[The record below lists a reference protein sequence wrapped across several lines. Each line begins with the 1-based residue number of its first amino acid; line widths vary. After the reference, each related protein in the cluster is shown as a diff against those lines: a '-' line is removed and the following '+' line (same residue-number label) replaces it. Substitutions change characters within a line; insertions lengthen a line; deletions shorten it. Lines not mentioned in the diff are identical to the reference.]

1 MKSASRKEKYEYQ
14 KGRNDEESNETLES
28 LSSMIGLALLFSSCY
43 TADAAS
49 PSPRKHRHH
58 HHHPKRGVI
67 VVHRFASTDQ
77 VRTDSSIF
85 NISLAMA
92 EPLHNNDY
100 S

>member
-14 KGRNDEESNETLES
+14 KEETMKKVMKLLNRLAA
-28 LSSMIGLALLFSSCY
+28 MIGLALLFSSCY

-49 PSPRKHRHH
+49 PRKHRHH
-58 HHHPKRGVI
+58 HHHRPKRGVI

-92 EPLHNNDY
+92 ESLHNNDY

>member
-1 MKSASRKEKYEYQ
+1 MTRVQ
-14 KGRNDEESNETLES
+14 
-28 LSSMIGLALLFSSCY
+28 F
-43 TADAAS
+43 
-49 PSPRKHRHH
+49 KHHHH

-92 EPLHNNDY
+92 ESLHNNDY

>member
-1 MKSASRKEKYEYQ
+1 MNIKKEETMKKVMKLLNRLAA
-14 KGRNDEESNETLES
+14 
-28 LSSMIGLALLFSSCY
+28 MIGIALLFSSCY

-49 PSPRKHRHH
+49 PRKHRHH
-58 HHHPKRGVI
+58 HHHHHPKCGVI
-67 VVHRFASTDQ
+67 VVHRFVSTDQ

-92 EPLHNNDY
+92 ESLHNNDY

>member
-1 MKSASRKEKYEYQ
+1 MKKVMKLLNRLAA
-14 KGRNDEESNETLES
+14 
-28 LSSMIGLALLFSSCY
+28 MIGIALLFSSSY

-49 PSPRKHRHH
+49 PRKHRHHHH

-67 VVHRFASTDQ
+67 VVHRFVSTDQ

>member
-1 MKSASRKEKYEYQ
+1 MRQEKKNMNIKKEETMKKVMKLLNRLAA
-14 KGRNDEESNETLES
+14 
-28 LSSMIGLALLFSSCY
+28 MIGLALLFSSCY

-49 PSPRKHRHH
+49 PRKHRPHH
-58 HHHPKRGVI
+58 HHRPKRGVI
-67 VVHRFASTDQ
+67 VVHRFASTDR

-92 EPLHNNDY
+92 EPLHNNDH

>member
-1 MKSASRKEKYEYQ
+1 MNIKKEETMKKVMKLFNRLAA
-14 KGRNDEESNETLES
+14 
-28 LSSMIGLALLFSSCY
+28 MIGLALLFSSCC
-43 TADAAS
+43 TADAA
-49 PSPRKHRHH
+49 SPRKHRHH

-92 EPLHNNDY
+92 ESLHNNDY

>member
-14 KGRNDEESNETLES
+14 KEETMKKVMKLLNRLAA
-28 LSSMIGLALLFSSCY
+28 MIGLALLFSSCY
-43 TADAAS
+43 TADAAL
-49 PSPRKHRHH
+49 PRKHRHH
-58 HHHPKRGVI
+58 HHHRPKRGVI

-77 VRTDSSIF
+77 VRTDNSIF

-92 EPLHNNDY
+92 ESLHNNDY

>member
-1 MKSASRKEKYEYQ
+1 MNIKKEETMKKVMKLLNRLAA
-14 KGRNDEESNETLES
+14 
-28 LSSMIGLALLFSSCY
+28 MIGLALLFSSCC
-43 TADAAS
+43 TADAA
-49 PSPRKHRHH
+49 SPRKHRHH

-67 VVHRFASTDQ
+67 VHRFASTDQ

-92 EPLHNNDY
+92 ESLHNNDY

>member
-1 MKSASRKEKYEYQ
+1 MKKVMKLLNRLAA
-14 KGRNDEESNETLES
+14 
-28 LSSMIGLALLFSSCY
+28 MIGIALLFSSCY

-49 PSPRKHRHH
+49 PRKHRHYHH

-67 VVHRFASTDQ
+67 VVHRFASTVQ

-92 EPLHNNDY
+92 ESLHNNDY

>member
-1 MKSASRKEKYEYQ
+1 MNIKKEETMKKVMKLLNRLAA
-14 KGRNDEESNETLES
+14 
-28 LSSMIGLALLFSSCY
+28 MIGLALLFSSCY
-43 TADAAS
+43 TADAAL
-49 PSPRKHRHH
+49 PRKHRHHHH

-92 EPLHNNDY
+92 EPLHNNAH

>member
-1 MKSASRKEKYEYQ
+1 MKKVMKLLNRLAA
-14 KGRNDEESNETLES
+14 
-28 LSSMIGLALLFSSCY
+28 MIGLALLFSCY

-49 PSPRKHRHH
+49 PRKHRHHHH

-67 VVHRFASTDQ
+67 VVHRFVSTDQ
-77 VRTDSSIF
+77 VRTDNSIF

-92 EPLHNNDY
+92 ESLHNNDY

>member
-1 MKSASRKEKYEYQ
+1 MKKVMKLLNRLAA
-14 KGRNDEESNETLES
+14 
-28 LSSMIGLALLFSSCY
+28 MIGLALLFSSCY
-43 TADAAS
+43 TADAASPS

>member
-1 MKSASRKEKYEYQ
+1 MKKVMKLLNRLAA
-14 KGRNDEESNETLES
+14 
-28 LSSMIGLALLFSSCY
+28 MIGIALLFSSCY
-43 TADAAS
+43 TIDAA
-49 PSPRKHRHH
+49 SPRKHRHHH

-67 VVHRFASTDQ
+67 VVHRLASTVQ

-92 EPLHNNDY
+92 EPLHNNDH

>member
-28 LSSMIGLALLFSSCY
+28 LSCDDRLSLVVLLMFY

-49 PSPRKHRHH
+49 PRKHRHH
-58 HHHPKRGVI
+58 PHHPKRGVI

-92 EPLHNNDY
+92 ESLHNNDY

>member
-1 MKSASRKEKYEYQ
+1 MKKVMKLLNRLAA
-14 KGRNDEESNETLES
+14 
-28 LSSMIGLALLFSSCY
+28 MIGLALLFSSCY

-49 PSPRKHRHH
+49 PRKHRRHHHH

-77 VRTDSSIF
+77 VRTDNSIF

-92 EPLHNNDY
+92 ESLHNNDY

>member
-1 MKSASRKEKYEYQ
+1 MKKVMKLLNRLAA
-14 KGRNDEESNETLES
+14 
-28 LSSMIGLALLFSSCY
+28 MIGLALLFSSCY

-49 PSPRKHRHH
+49 HRKHRQHH
-58 HHHPKRGVI
+58 HHRPKRGVI

-92 EPLHNNDY
+92 ESLHNNDY

>member
-1 MKSASRKEKYEYQ
+1 MKKVMKLLNRLAA
-14 KGRNDEESNETLES
+14 
-28 LSSMIGLALLFSSCY
+28 MIGIALLFSSCY

-49 PSPRKHRHH
+49 PRKHRHHHHHHH

-92 EPLHNNDY
+92 ESLHNNDY

>member
-1 MKSASRKEKYEYQ
+1 MKKVMK
-14 KGRNDEESNETLES
+14 
-28 LSSMIGLALLFSSCY
+28 LLN
-43 TADAAS
+43 
-49 PSPRKHRHH
+49 
-58 HHHPKRGVI
+58 
-67 VVHRFASTDQ
+67 RFASTDQ

>member
-1 MKSASRKEKYEYQ
+1 MAGSEACPAHSPAY
-14 KGRNDEESNETLES
+14 GH
-28 LSSMIGLALLFSSCY
+28 
-43 TADAAS
+43 TADHYDLCL
-49 PSPRKHRHH
+49 HRHH
-58 HHHPKRGVI
+58 HHHRPKRGVI

-92 EPLHNNDY
+92 ESLHNNDY

>member
-1 MKSASRKEKYEYQ
+1 MNIKKEETMKKVMKLLNRLAA
-14 KGRNDEESNETLES
+14 
-28 LSSMIGLALLFSSCY
+28 MIGLALLFSSCY

-49 PSPRKHRHH
+49 PRRHRHHH

-67 VVHRFASTDQ
+67 VVHRLASTDQ

-85 NISLAMA
+85 NISLTMA
-92 EPLHNNDY
+92 ESLHNNDY